1 MQHDTTALSS
11 KTPFVMKAGT
21 YEYLLVANPDTEMGS
36 RVMAEKQSFY
46 DRYKEKIAVRTQ
58 PHITVANFLADEDME
73 DTIARWIQRICSQQ
87 QSFQVVL
94 NNFSG
99 FPSHAVF
106 VRVQNPAPFQSLAKH
121 LKVIDSYVRTNGFP
135 PAKLISNPH
144 LTVARRL
151 PEDVYTKAMFDY
163 AQREFHGSFVVR
175 ELVLLKR
182 KHQFETCEKINVFR
196 FLPDV
201 LPPSYSTQLHIF

>member
-1 MQHDTTALSS
+1 
-11 KTPFVMKAGT
+11 
-21 YEYLLVANPDTEMGS
+21 
-36 RVMAEKQSFY
+36 
-46 DRYKEKIAVRTQ
+46 
-58 PHITVANFLADEDME
+58 LADEDME
-73 DTIARWIQRICSQQ
+73 ETIARWMQRICGQQ

-99 FPSHAVF
+99 SPSDAVF
-106 VRVQNPAPFQSLAKH
+106 VRVQNPGPFQNLAKH
-121 LKVIDSYVRTNGFP
+121 LHVIDSYVRSNGFP
-135 PAKLISNPH
+135 PARLISSPH

-163 AQREFHGSFVVR
+163 AHREFHGSFVVR

-182 KHQFETCEKINVFR
+182 KHQLESGERINVFR

-201 LPPSYSTQLHIF
+201 LPVSYSTQPNIF

>member
-1 MQHDTTALSS
+1 MQHDNAVVNAS
-11 KTPFVMKAGT
+11 TPFVMKPGT

-36 RVMAEKQSFY
+36 RMMAEKQSFY
-46 DRYKEKIAVRTQ
+46 DRYNEKTAIRTQ
-58 PHITVANFLADEDME
+58 PYITVANFLADEDME
-73 DTIARWIQRICSQQ
+73 DTIARWIQRICGQQ

-106 VRVQNPAPFQSLAKH
+106 VRVQNPGPFQSLAKQ

-144 LTVARRL
+144 LTLARRL

-163 AQREFHGSFVVR
+163 SQKEFHGSFVVR

-182 KHQFETCEKINVFR
+182 KHQFDQCEKINVFR

-201 LPPSYSTQLHIF
+201 LPPSFTTQLNIF